1 MAKRKTRPPLT
12 KTRQQWAEQRNGA
25 TFKGLPLHYN
35 AAVESRYRESIQRL
49 VELMAKAYAREL
61 KAVFTEHGEHLT
73 QDASIAS
80 QARIRLNKLYDR
92 FYKRFAKEA
101 PSIVDRFFGGVDKAS
116 AASLGMSLK
125 ELSGGITLKANVMP
139 AALQE
144 AVTAAT
150 AENVALIK
158 SIPEQYFTQI
168 QGAVMRSIQPG
179 GNGLAD
185 VAEALQKYDSMSMGR
200 AKLIAR
206 DQTRK
211 VTTAMNTERAKALG
225 IRKFEWIHSGGGAEP
240 RKEHQRMDGKIF
252 SYDDPPVIDHK
263 TGERGFPGQLIN
275 CRCVARPVVDFG
287 TE

>member
-1 MAKRKTRPPLT
+1 MT
-12 KTRQQWAEQRNGA
+12 
-25 TFKGLPLHYN
+25 
-35 AAVESRYRESIQRL
+35 
-49 VELMAKAYAREL
+49 KAYAREI
-61 KAVFTEHGEHLT
+61 KAVFSEHGEHLT

-80 QARIRLNKLYDR
+80 QARIKLNNLYDR

-125 ELSGGITLKANVMP
+125 ELSGGLTLKTNIMP
-139 AALQE
+139 AALQD

-168 QGAVMRSIQPG
+168 QGEVMRSIQPG

-185 VAEALQKYDSMSMGR
+185 VTEALKKYDGITMRR

-225 IRKFEWIHSGGGAEP
+225 VKKFEWIHSGGGAEP
-240 RKEHQRMDGKIF
+240 RKEHQSMNGKIF
-252 SYDDPPVIDHK
+252 SYDDPPVIDSK

-275 CRCVARPVVDFG
+275 CRCVARPIVDFG
-287 TE
+287 EDEE